1 MEAETLFYKRKELFM
16 KRILAIFLSLIM
28 TFSMMPSVYAE
39 NASDIE
45 LCLDLTVDG
54 EHTVTVPSGSELT
67 VTYRVINKTT
77 NQPFALDMIGN
88 EIYYD
93 HNFVEIDE
101 TSFES
106 TYNDT
111 VSVHTYSDGEHRLYW
126 NKFYHP
132 AKTYDANQLTG
143 TFSLTVLAT
152 SGQTT
157 LNSVDSAATYLAS
170 SYQISSEGLTIIVG
184 DDTPELYNVTYID
197 NGNVIN
203 TSQSAQGTI
212 TIMPAP
218 PTPVGYR
225 FIGWKAKGE
234 LYQPGES
241 FSVTEDV
248 TFEAQWEEIPV
259 IVNYTLTFN
268 TNGGTAIST
277 LTQQEGTIID
287 LSSYTPSKTGFT
299 FAGWYEDEELTTGIT
314 SVTLNTDKT
323 VYAKW
328 EEYVPTSYT
337 LTFNTNGGSEISPL
351 IKTEGTVV
359 DLAPYTSSKAN
370 YTFAGWYEDEA
381 LTQPVSSVTMSSD
394 KTVYAK
400 WIEMII
406 GTYTLTFNTKGGSA
420 ISPVIQPEG
429 TIINLADYTPSKSG
443 YSFEGWYQEEALINP
458 ITSVTLNANTTVYA
472 KWARNSEGGGGGVTV
487 SKYTITFKDIDDTEL
502 GSAKYKVNT
511 TVDLT
516 DHKVEKDGYTFEG
529 WYTDKELTESVTK
542 VTVTKD
548 MTLYAKWVENAPSP
562 SKPDNHPQMLTKEH
576 YAYIVGREN
585 NRIEPMANIT
595 RAEVATIFFRLLTEE
610 IRSKN
615 MTRTNVFD
623 DVNENDWFNTAVST
637 LANMGIVLGR
647 TESTFEPNAFITRAE
662 FTTIAARF
670 SDVGYEGNDMFS
682 DIRDHWAKDYINEAA
697 SIGWVIGDK
706 GFFRPDD
713 NITRAEAMTLVNRV
727 LGRLPENEADMHAD
741 MIRWVDNADPDAWY
755 YIYVQEAT
763 NSHKYEMKED
773 GIHEK
778 WTELT
783 ENPNWIELEN

>member
-1 MEAETLFYKRKELFM
+1 M

-39 NASDIE
+39 SASDIE

-54 EHTVTVPSGSELT
+54 EHTVTVPSGSKLT

-218 PTPVGYR
+218 PTPAGYR
-225 FIGWKAKGE
+225 FLGWKANGV

-277 LTQQEGTIID
+277 VTQQEGTIID

-299 FAGWYEDEELTTGIT
+299 FAGWFENEDLTQPIS
-314 SVTLNTDKT
+314 SVTLSANKTVYAKWNEIVLANYTLTFDTKGGSTFAPLTKPEGTVIELASYSPSKANFTFAGWFEDEALTHPISSVILTADKT

-328 EEYVPTSYT
+328 E
-337 LTFNTNGGSEISPL
+337 
-351 IKTEGTVV
+351 
-359 DLAPYTSSKAN
+359 D
-370 YTFAGWYEDEA
+370 
-381 LTQPVSSVTMSSD
+381 
-394 KTVYAK
+394 
-400 WIEMII
+400 MII
-406 GTYTLTFNTKGGSA
+406 GTYTLTFNTNGGSA
-420 ISPVIQPEG
+420 VSPVISAAGSVIDLSTYNP
-429 TIINLADYTPSKSG
+429 TKSG
-443 YSFEGWYQEEALINP
+443 YTFKGWYYDPALTQP
-458 ITSVTLNANTTVYA
+458 AATVTLDANTTVYA
-472 KWARNSEGGGGGVTV
+472 KWTANGGGGGGGGGGGTSAPKSHSITFVTV
-487 SKYTITFKDIDDTEL
+487 DGTEIL
-502 GSAKYKVNT
+502 EEVTHTANSV
-511 TVDLT
+511 VDL
-516 DHKVEKDGYTFEG
+516 DKYIPQKEGYTFEG
-529 WYTDKELTESVTK
+529 WYTDKELKNK
-542 VTVTKD
+542 VTSITITED
-548 MTLYAKWVENAPSP
+548 TTLYAKWIENSEGSDTPSTSDKHP
-562 SKPDNHPQMLTKEH
+562 SMLTTEH

-610 IRSKN
+610 IRNKN
-615 MTRTNVFD
+615 MTRENIFE
-623 DVNENDWFNTAVST
+623 DVNEKDWFNTAVST
-637 LANMGIVLGR
+637 LANMEIVKGR
-647 TESTFEPNAFITRAE
+647 TTEAFEPNAYITRAE

-670 SDVGYEGNDMFS
+670 SEANYDGDDLFA
-682 DIRDHWAKDYINEAA
+682 DIQNHWAKDYINEAA
-697 SIGWVIGDK
+697 SIGWVIGDN
-706 GFFRPDD
+706 GIFRPDD

-727 LGRLPENEADMHAD
+727 LGRLSEKEADMLD
-741 MIRWVDNADPDAWY
+741 EMTRWVDNSDTTAWY
-755 YIYVQEAT
+755 YTYVQEAT
-763 NSHKYEMKED
+763 NSHKYEMKPD

-783 ENPNWIELEN
+783 ENPNWVELEK